1 MILTLISIVLII
13 IGIIGV
19 IIHDNT
25 NHETLGFTMGLFG
38 LAVGS
43 LGAIICSVMIL
54 TNNTKI
60 KRQSVKVELD
70 NKIAEIQATKQLI
83 TTIQD
88 DYARSVAITEYNNK
102 VKEYKTQIESIK
114 VYSESLWLN
123 WFWCSEYKNYDSNAV
138 EYILEIK

>member
-1 MILTLISIVLII
+1 MILTLISVGLII

-19 IIHDNT
+19 IIQNET
-25 NHETLGFTMGLFG
+25 THEDLGGVMAVIGL
-38 LAVGS
+38 L
-43 LGAIICSVMIL
+43 LGIAGTIACCITIL
-54 TNNTKI
+54 CNNTRI

-83 TTIQD
+83 ITIQD

-102 VKEYKTQIESIK
+102 VKEYKTQIDSIK

-123 WFWCSEYKNYDSNAV
+123 WFWCKEYKNYNSNDV
-138 EYILEIK
+138 EYIVEIK